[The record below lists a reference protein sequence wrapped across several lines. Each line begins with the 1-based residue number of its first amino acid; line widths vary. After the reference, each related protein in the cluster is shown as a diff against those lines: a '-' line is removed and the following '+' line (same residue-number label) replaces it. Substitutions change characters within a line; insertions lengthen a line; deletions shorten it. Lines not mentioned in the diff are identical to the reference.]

1 MNAPTHTRFIVL
13 AGLCAAAA
21 LSYVSRNAIGVAES
35 TVRGDLGLTKEQS
48 GWLMSAFFISYSVCQ
63 IPGAWVGQRFG
74 ARRALPAFAIVW
86 SIATAATALGGF
98 VNVLA
103 MRVVKGV
110 SQAGLFPI
118 CTGVVAKWFPK
129 TGQAFATG
137 ALGSFMSVGG
147 AVGAAL
153 TGWLVVEIGWR
164 WMFVL
169 YSLPGLLW
177 AAWFWGW
184 FRETPSEHGAV
195 NAAERE
201 LIESARPL
209 TPALSPDGGEGDE
222 AAEPPITRAG
232 DCKSPAPPTPWL
244 QLLTSPAMWCICGQQ
259 FFRAAGY
266 MFFTSWFATYLQ
278 EARGVTILKSGFLT
292 MLPLLAVVVGSLA
305 GGVISDAVLK
315 RTGSRR
321 LARRGVAIISLGLC
335 AMFTLSAYFFA
346 DALAAVLI
354 ISAGSF
360 FAAVAGPCSYTIT
373 IDMGGEHVP
382 TVNSVMNMTGNFGAM
397 LFPLAV
403 PLLLGKEQNWNIV
416 LLTFGALYLGS
427 ALCWWLLK
435 PDGSVFEQAL
445 VRAKSDSQP

>member
-1 MNAPTHTRFIVL
+1 MSTPAVTPPTHIRFLVL
-13 AGLCAAAA
+13 AGLCTAAA
-21 LSYVSRNAIGVAES
+21 LSYVSRNAIAVAES
-35 TVRGDLGLTKEQS
+35 TVRADLGLTKQES
-48 GWLMSAFFISYSVCQ
+48 GWLMSAFFISYAVCQ

-86 SIATAATALGGF
+86 SIATAATALGSF
-98 VNVLA
+98 INLFA
-103 MRVVKGV
+103 MRVVKGI

-147 AVGAAL
+147 AIGAPL

-184 FRETPSEHGAV
+184 FRNTPREHGSV
-195 NAAERE
+195 NEVERVH
-201 LIESARPL
+201 IEAGRPL
-209 TPALSPDGGEGDE
+209 TPALSPAGGEGE
-222 AAEPPITRAG
+222 KAAVAR
-232 DCKSPAPPTPWL
+232 PAPATPWL
-244 QLLTSPAMWCICGQQ
+244 QLLSSPAMWCICGQQ

-278 EARGVTILKSGFLT
+278 EGRGVTIIKSGFLT
-292 MLPLLAVVVGSLA
+292 MLPLLAVVVGSML
-305 GGVISDAVLK
+305 GGAISDAVLK

-321 LARRGVAIISLGLC
+321 LARQGVAVLSLVLC
-335 AMFTLSAYFFA
+335 ATLTLSAYFFA

-360 FAAVAGPCSYTIT
+360 FAAVAGPCGYTIT

-403 PLLLGKEQNWNIV
+403 PWLLGPEQNWNVV
-416 LLTFGALYLGS
+416 LVSFGALYLGS
-427 ALCWWLLK
+427 ALCWLMLK
-435 PDGSVFEQAL
+435 PEGSVFEQAL
-445 VRAKSDSQP
+445 AGRETPKPR